1 MIPIKDSPKTRR
13 FPIVNIALIF
23 FNIAI
28 FINKISAPI
37 DQLQGYYLRFGAVPR
52 EITLLLTGANV
63 DSTKVIL
70 SLFTSIFLHGGWLH
84 LGGNMLYLWIFGDN
98 IEDRIGHVKYLFFY
112 LITGIVAS
120 LIQTLADPMSPIPII
135 GASGA
140 VAGILGAYLVSCPRA
155 RVLALIPFF
164 YFITLAEF
172 PAVVFLLFWFVL
184 QIISGVA
191 TLGTT
196 GVAVAWWA
204 HIGGFVSGMLLI
216 NLFGKKVNCE

>member
-13 FPIVNIALIF
+13 FPIVNIALIL

-28 FINKISAPI
+28 FINKISVPM

-112 LITGIVAS
+112 LISGIVAN

-155 RVLALIPFF
+155 RVLALIPVF

-191 TLGTT
+191 TLGAT